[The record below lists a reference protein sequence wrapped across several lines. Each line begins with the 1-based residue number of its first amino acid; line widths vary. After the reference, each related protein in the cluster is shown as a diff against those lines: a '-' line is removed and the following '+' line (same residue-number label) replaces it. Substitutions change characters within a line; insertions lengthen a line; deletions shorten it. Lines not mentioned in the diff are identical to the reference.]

1 MPKIKW
7 ILKKFSKT
15 FKILP
20 KWQNFAKSGHT
31 VMMIDLCMEHFS
43 RRTWTTR
50 SAQQPSLHG
59 IIPCKCY
66 IFCMVL
72 SFLQHSTTW
81 ADKTFNY
88 LKSFMTSVTSKKM
101 QNDYIKVAQKW
112 LHYKTERFQTPLQKW
127 SKNVGNLGKIIVATG
142 FEKIPQ
148 SPINRP
154 IWSHCSWLLLVRWT
168 SVYLSFALS
177 WFVKAY
183 FAAFSCNFAN
193 LFSNFDTFFSVGFM
207 NFPFMS
213 LTVMF
218 SSLIW
223 NKNNR
228 FSGLHS
234 GKKQALP

>member
-81 ADKTFNY
+81 ADKSFIY
-88 LKSFMTSVTSKKM
+88 LKGFMTSVTSKKM

-112 LHYKTERFQTPLQKW
+112 FHYKNERFQTPLQKN
-127 SKNVGNLGKIIVATG
+127 SPKSNKSPNLVTLFMTSSYPLNECLFVFR
-142 FEKIPQ
+142 FELICE
-148 SPINRP
+148 SVFCR
-154 IWSHCSWLLLVRWT
+154 LLLQLCKLVFEFRHLFQRWL
-168 SVYLSFALS
+168 YELS
-177 WFVKAY
+177 
-183 FAAFSCNFAN
+183 
-193 LFSNFDTFFSVGFM
+193 
-207 NFPFMS
+207 
-213 LTVMF
+213 
-218 SSLIW
+218 
-223 NKNNR
+223 
-228 FSGLHS
+228 LHVTHCHVQLVDL
-234 GKKQALP
+234 KQK